1 MRGPP
6 IEYLSS
12 PFPETIGAQLSAPP
26 FTEITRREVVR
37 LAWPVVIASS
47 SVPLLGIADTAVLGN
62 TGTVAELG
70 AIALGAL
77 VFSFVYWSFGFLRMG
92 TTGFTAQ
99 ASGALDTAEVRA
111 TLGRALLL
119 ALGISFGLVVLQR
132 PIIHAALA
140 LFGAGP
146 EVEDLTRAYFD
157 LRIWGAPAS
166 LATFAVL
173 GTFVGL
179 GRMRHLLATQV
190 ALNGLNI
197 VLDVVL
203 GGVLGFGIQ
212 GIAIGTAIAEWSTLG
227 LALWLAIRVL
237 SAERRDEE
245 EFWPRERIFDTE
257 RARRTISANADIMVR
272 TLFLLL
278 GFAWFTNKGA
288 SFGDEVLAA
297 NHILLQLISLS
308 AYLLD
313 GYAHAT
319 ETFVGRAFG
328 AGDRKTFD
336 RAIRA
341 STELSAVSALGL
353 AVLVALLGPLA
364 IAGLTDLDPVRA
376 VAETYLPLT
385 ATYVLVSFAAFQLD
399 GIFIG
404 ATGTREMRNASVVS
418 CLAFIAGSLPAIAVW
433 MNVGLWVSFIGYV
446 VLRALVL
453 GSYLG
458 RLRHRVSMVNP

>member
-1 MRGPP
+1 
-6 IEYLSS
+6 
-12 PFPETIGAQLSAPP
+12 
-26 FTEITRREVVR
+26 
-37 LAWPVVIASS
+37 
-47 SVPLLGIADTAVLGN
+47 
-62 TGTVAELG
+62 
-70 AIALGAL
+70 

-99 ASGALDTAEVRA
+99 ASGAGDTAEVRA
-111 TLGRALLL
+111 TLARALLL
-119 ALGISFGLVVLQR
+119 GLGISIGLVVLQR
-132 PIIHAALA
+132 PIVLLALA
-140 LFGAGP
+140 LFEAGP
-146 EVEDLTRAYFD
+146 EVESLTRAYFD

-173 GTFVGL
+173 GSFVGL
-179 GRMRHLLATQV
+179 GRMRYLLLTQLT
-190 ALNGLNI
+190 LNGLNI

-203 GGVLGFGIQ
+203 GGVMGLGIR
-212 GIAIGTAIAEWSTLG
+212 GIAMGTVIAEWSTLG
-227 LALWLAIRVL
+227 LAIWMAIHVL
-237 SAERRDEE
+237 RKERRDEE
-245 EFWPRERIFDTE
+245 PFWPKARILDRE
-257 RARRTISANADIMVR
+257 RARRTIGANADIMVR

-278 GFAWFTNKGA
+278 GFAWFTKQGA

-297 NHILLQLISLS
+297 NHILLQLVTLS

-328 AGDRKTFD
+328 AGDRTTFD

-341 STELSAVSALGL
+341 STELSAVSAVGL
-353 AVLVALLGPLA
+353 AILVALLGPFA

-418 CLAFIAGSLPAIAVW
+418 CLAFIAGSLPLIRLW
-433 MNVGLWVSFIGYV
+433 DNLGLWVAFIGYV
-446 VLRALVL
+446 VVRAIAL
-453 GSYLG
+453 GASLPNV
-458 RLRHRVSMVNP
+458 RP